1 MENATVAVSEIE
13 RALQVV
19 AGIVARPGGDVYL
32 PVFLRLE
39 RELAALRTT
48 ASAIERAR
56 ALSKAN
62 PTHERANLLDV

>member
-1 MENATVAVSEIE
+1 MENATVAMVDIE
-13 RALQVV
+13 HALLVV
-19 AGIVARPGGDVYL
+19 ANIVARPCGDVYL

-39 RELAALRTT
+39 REPAALRTN

>member
-1 MENATVAVSEIE
+1 MENAIVAVSEIE

-39 RELAALRTT
+39 RELVALRTN
-48 ASAIERAR
+48 ASAMERAR
-56 ALSKAN
+56 ALTEAN
-62 PTHERANLLDV
+62 PTRGRASLHAV

>member
-1 MENATVAVSEIE
+1 MENATVAIGEIE

-19 AGIVARPGGDVYL
+19 AGIVARPGGDIYL

-39 RELAALRTT
+39 RELAALRTN

-56 ALSKAN
+56 ALIEAN
-62 PTHERANLLDV
+62 PTRGRASLLAV